1 MHCDAHE
8 PGVDRRTH
16 GGIEERLEGIMHGA
30 LGDDPVQCAE
40 EDSIMMDALT
50 NGHQNSDTLNAEVT
64 EHLTLNEVSEAQDSE
79 GMTASEILDQES
91 ALDLDELKAA
101 FEALLFVSHDPL
113 SLEKLALVLEGVPK
127 SSVKCAMQ
135 DLQAQYEASGRG
147 LQILEVAGGYVMV
160 TRPEQSLYIKR
171 LTSKSKPS
179 AKVSRSALE
188 ALAIVSYKQPI
199 TRADIEKIRGVETS
213 GVLRTLLDQKLIRIV
228 GRQDIP
234 GRPILYGTGKQFL
247 QRFGLRDLRDLPPLK
262 ELKELGSP
270 EQFPMELP
278 FSPEEHEGEAQVT
291 DLSA

>member
-1 MHCDAHE
+1 
-8 PGVDRRTH
+8 
-16 GGIEERLEGIMHGA
+16 
-30 LGDDPVQCAE
+30 
-40 EDSIMMDALT
+40 MDALT
-50 NGHQNSDTLNAEVT
+50 NGHQDSEMLDAEVT
-64 EHLTLNEVSEAQDSE
+64 EDLTLSEVSEVSDEGRDAEEMTDSE
-79 GMTASEILDQES
+79 IVDQEP
-91 ALDLDELKAA
+91 ALDVGELKAA

-127 SSVKCAMQ
+127 SFVKSAMQ
-135 DLQAQYEASGRG
+135 DLQAEYEAAGRG

-171 LTSKSKPS
+171 LTSKAKPA

-278 FSPEEHEGEAQVT
+278 FAPEEQEGEARVT

>member
-1 MHCDAHE
+1 MDST
-8 PGVDRRTH
+8 DRDT
-16 GGIEERLEGIMHGA
+16 EVL
-30 LGDDPVQCAE
+30 
-40 EDSIMMDALT
+40 EDSAP
-50 NGHQNSDTLNAEVT
+50 V
-64 EHLTLNEVSEAQDSE
+64 EVSENDQDADE
-79 GMTASEILDQES
+79 VVAPEVVDQEP
-91 ALDLDELKAA
+91 ALDLDELKGA
-101 FEALLFVSHDPL
+101 FEAMLFVSHDPL
-113 SLEKLALVLEGVPK
+113 SLEKLASVLEGVPK
-127 SSVKCAMQ
+127 PFVKTAIQ
-135 DLQAQYEASGRG
+135 SLQAEYEASGRG

-171 LTSKSKPS
+171 LTSKTKPT

-262 ELKELGSP
+262 ELKELGNP
-270 EQFPMELP
+270 ELFPMELP
-278 FSPEEHEGEAQVT
+278 LASEEDGGESRVA

>member
-1 MHCDAHE
+1 MITE
-8 PGVDRRTH
+8 
-16 GGIEERLEGIMHGA
+16 
-30 LGDDPVQCAE
+30 
-40 EDSIMMDALT
+40 ALT
-50 NGHQNSDTLNAEVT
+50 NGHLTSDVLDTEVKDESALAESSENGHDAEEISENGHDAEGVT
-64 EHLTLNEVSEAQDSE
+64 AT
-79 GMTASEILDQES
+79 EIVDQEP
-91 ALDLDELKAA
+91 ALDLDELKGA

-113 SLEKLALVLEGVPK
+113 SLEKLASVLEGVPK
-127 SSVKCAMQ
+127 PSVKTAMQ
-135 DLQAQYEASGRG
+135 HLQAEYEASGRG

-160 TRPEQSLYIKR
+160 TRPEHSLYIKR
-171 LTSKSKPS
+171 LTSKAKPS

-262 ELKELGSP
+262 ELKDLGSP

-278 FSPEEHEGEAQVT
+278 FESEGDEGEARVS

>member
-1 MHCDAHE
+1 MM
-8 PGVDRRTH
+8 
-16 GGIEERLEGIMHGA
+16 IE
-30 LGDDPVQCAE
+30 
-40 EDSIMMDALT
+40 ALT
-50 NGHQNSDTLNAEVT
+50 NGRLASDVLDTEV
-64 EHLTLNEVSEAQDSE
+64 EEDSALVEVSANDHDAEE
-79 GMTASEILDQES
+79 ETGTEIVEQEP
-91 ALDLDELKAA
+91 ALDLDELKGA
-101 FEALLFVSHDPL
+101 FEALLFVSQDPL
-113 SLEKLALVLEGVPK
+113 SLEKLASVLEGVPK
-127 SSVKCAMQ
+127 PSVKSAMQ
-135 DLQAQYEASGRG
+135 HLQAEYEASGRG

-171 LTSKSKPS
+171 LTNKAKPS

-262 ELKELGSP
+262 ELKDLGSP
-270 EQFPMELP
+270 EQFPMEFP
-278 FSPEEHEGEAQVT
+278 FESEGDEGEARVA

>member
-1 MHCDAHE
+1 M
-8 PGVDRRTH
+8 
-16 GGIEERLEGIMHGA
+16 EEWPAGIMHGA
-30 LGDDPVQCAE
+30 TWDDRVQSAE
-40 EDSIMMDALT
+40 EDSIIMDALS
-50 NGHQNSDTLNAEVT
+50 NGDQPSDTSDAEVT
-64 EHLTLNEVSEAQDSE
+64 EDLTLSEASEVKDEGQDAEEAKDS
-79 GMTASEILDQES
+79 GIVDQEP
-91 ALDLDELKAA
+91 ALDLGELKAA
-101 FEALLFVSHDPL
+101 FEALLFVSHEPL

-127 SSVKCAMQ
+127 SSVKSAMQ
-135 DLQAQYEASGRG
+135 DLQAEYETSGRG

-171 LTSKSKPS
+171 LTSKSKPA

-278 FSPEEHEGEAQVT
+278 FAPEEQEGEARVS

>member
-1 MHCDAHE
+1 
-8 PGVDRRTH
+8 
-16 GGIEERLEGIMHGA
+16 
-30 LGDDPVQCAE
+30 
-40 EDSIMMDALT
+40 MDALT
-50 NGHQNSDTLNAEVT
+50 NGHQVSDMLDAEVT
-64 EHLTLNEVSEAQDSE
+64 EELTISEVSDEGRDAQGVTDSE
-79 GMTASEILDQES
+79 IVDQEP
-91 ALDLDELKAA
+91 ALDVGELKAA

-127 SSVKCAMQ
+127 SALKSAMQ
-135 DLQAQYEASGRG
+135 NLQAEYEASGRG

-160 TRPEQSLYIKR
+160 TRPDQSRYIKR
-171 LTSKSKPS
+171 LTNKTKPA

-262 ELKELGSP
+262 ELKELGNP

-278 FSPEEHEGEAQVT
+278 FDSEEQEGEARVT

>member
-1 MHCDAHE
+1 
-8 PGVDRRTH
+8 
-16 GGIEERLEGIMHGA
+16 
-30 LGDDPVQCAE
+30 
-40 EDSIMMDALT
+40 MDALT
-50 NGHQNSDTLNAEVT
+50 NGHQVSDMLDAEVT
-64 EHLTLNEVSEAQDSE
+64 EELTISEVSDEGRDAEGVTDSE
-79 GMTASEILDQES
+79 IVDQDP
-91 ALDLDELKAA
+91 ALDVGELKAA
-101 FEALLFVSHDPL
+101 FEAMLFVSHEPL

-127 SSVKCAMQ
+127 SSLKSAMQ
-135 DLQAQYEASGRG
+135 DLQAEYETSGRG

-160 TRPEQSLYIKR
+160 TRPDQSRYIKR
-171 LTSKSKPS
+171 LTNKAKPA

-278 FSPEEHEGEAQVT
+278 FAPEEQEGEARVT

>member
-1 MHCDAHE
+1 
-8 PGVDRRTH
+8 
-16 GGIEERLEGIMHGA
+16 
-30 LGDDPVQCAE
+30 
-40 EDSIMMDALT
+40 MDALT
-50 NGHQNSDTLNAEVT
+50 NGHQVSDMLDAEVT
-64 EHLTLNEVSEAQDSE
+64 EELTISEVSDEGRDAEGVMDSE
-79 GMTASEILDQES
+79 IVDQDP
-91 ALDLDELKAA
+91 ALDVGELKAA
-101 FEALLFVSHDPL
+101 FEAMLFVSHEPL

-127 SSVKCAMQ
+127 SSLKSAMQ
-135 DLQAQYEASGRG
+135 DLQAEYETSGRG

-160 TRPEQSLYIKR
+160 TRPDQSRYIKR
-171 LTSKSKPS
+171 LTNKAKPA

-262 ELKELGSP
+262 ELKELGNP

-278 FSPEEHEGEAQVT
+278 FEAEEQEREARVT

>member
-1 MHCDAHE
+1 
-8 PGVDRRTH
+8 
-16 GGIEERLEGIMHGA
+16 
-30 LGDDPVQCAE
+30 
-40 EDSIMMDALT
+40 MMDALT
-50 NGHQNSDTLNAEVT
+50 NGHQASDTLDAEVT
-64 EHLTLNEVSEAQDSE
+64 EDPTLSEGSDGGQDAEEVS
-79 GMTASEILDQES
+79 ASGIVDQES

-127 SSVKCAMQ
+127 SSVKSAIQ
-135 DLQAQYEASGRG
+135 DLQAEYEASGRG

-171 LTSKSKPS
+171 LTSKAKPS
-179 AKVSRSALE
+179 TKVSRSALE

-278 FSPEEHEGEAQVT
+278 FAPEEHEGESRVT